1 MPAAP
6 HEIGVP
12 RPALALTPDHAPAT
26 AAAPSLAKLLRRTSQ
41 APVAGAHAVREP
53 TFDEL
58 VTGYGRHRD
67 PHDAQASASL
77 LRRLAL
83 RARLLP
89 TPARRP
95 AARAAGT
102 P

>member
-1 MPAAP
+1 MSAAP
-6 HEIGVP
+6 QESV
-12 RPALALTPDHAPAT
+12 PALALAAPHVLAQPRPHARPQPAPA
-26 AAAPSLAKLLRRTSQ
+26 A
-41 APVAGAHAVREP
+41 VARHVLGEP

-58 VTGYGRHRD
+58 VTGAGRHRG
-67 PHDAQASASL
+67 PQQLEATASL

-89 TPARRP
+89 TPARRS
-95 AARAAGT
+95 AARPARI

>member
-1 MPAAP
+1 MSAAP
-6 HEIGVP
+6 QEIA
-12 RPALALTPDHAPAT
+12 PALAHGGPRAFPQARTQPRLQPVPQAPA
-26 AAAPSLAKLLRRTSQ
+26 AAAGHPL
-41 APVAGAHAVREP
+41 REP

-58 VTGYGRHRD
+58 VTGAGRHRGKQD
-67 PHDAQASASL
+67 LEVPASL

-83 RARLLP
+83 RSRLLQ

-95 AARAAGT
+95 AARGAEA

>member
-1 MPAAP
+1 MP
-6 HEIGVP
+6 GL
-12 RPALALTPDHAPAT
+12 ALAVHA
-26 AAAPSLAKLLRRTSQ
+26 L
-41 APVAGAHAVREP
+41 GEP

-58 VTGYGRHRD
+58 VTGYGRHRGTQ
-67 PHDAQASASL
+67 DAEAQASL

-95 AARAAGT
+95 ATRAAGT

>member
-1 MPAAP
+1 MSAAP
-6 HEIGVP
+6 QESV
-12 RPALALTPDHAPAT
+12 PALAL
-26 AAAPSLAKLLRRTSQ
+26 AAPHALAQPRLQPRPQ
-41 APVAGAHAVREP
+41 PAPQSPAMVRHALGEP

-58 VTGYGRHRD
+58 VTGAGRHRGSQLE
-67 PHDAQASASL
+67 ATASL

-89 TPARRP
+89 TPARRSTARP
-95 AARAAGT
+95 ARV

>member
-1 MPAAP
+1 MSAAP
-6 HEIGVP
+6 QESV
-12 RPALALTPDHAPAT
+12 PALAL
-26 AAAPSLAKLLRRTSQ
+26 AAPHALAQPRLHARPRP
-41 APVAGAHAVREP
+41 APQTPAAVARHALGEP

-58 VTGYGRHRD
+58 VTGAGRHRG
-67 PHDAQASASL
+67 PQQLEATASL

-95 AARAAGT
+95 AARPTGT

>member
-1 MPAAP
+1 MSAAP
-6 HEIGVP
+6 LETG
-12 RPALALTPDHAPAT
+12 
-26 AAAPSLAKLLRRTSQ
+26 
-41 APVAGAHAVREP
+41 P

-58 VTGYGRHRD
+58 VTGAGRHRG
-67 PHDAQASASL
+67 PQELEAQASL

-89 TPARRP
+89 AAARRA
-95 AARAAGT
+95 AARPAGV

>member
-1 MPAAP
+1 MSAAP
-6 HEIGVP
+6 QESV
-12 RPALALTPDHAPAT
+12 PALAL
-26 AAAPSLAKLLRRTSQ
+26 AAPHALAQPRLHARPRP
-41 APVAGAHAVREP
+41 APQTPAAVARHALGEP

-58 VTGYGRHRD
+58 VTGAGRHRG
-67 PHDAQASASL
+67 PQLEATASL

-89 TPARRP
+89 TPARRS
-95 AARAAGT
+95 AARPARI

>member
-1 MPAAP
+1 MSATPQEIAPAPA
-6 HEIGVP
+6 HGVP
-12 RPALALTPDHAPAT
+12 RAFPQPRPQPRLRPVPQAPAAT
-26 AAAPSLAKLLRRTSQ
+26 A
-41 APVAGAHAVREP
+41 GHALREP

-58 VTGYGRHRD
+58 VTGAGRHRGTQD
-67 PHDAQASASL
+67 RDVPASM

-83 RARLLP
+83 RSRLLQ

-95 AARAAGT
+95 AARGAEA